1 MTKQAQ
7 KQDSVLPENLNVG
20 DWILFKLDNG
30 EEYIGNILDFDNRW
44 VKIANVFNNTV
55 WVNLSK
61 VMFIDRSSKAEA
73 HINPRARKRYWG
85 E

>member
-44 VKIANVFNNTV
+44 LKIANVHNNAV

-61 VMFIDRSSKAEA
+61 VMFIDRSSKTEA
-73 HINPRARKRYWG
+73 YIDSRAKKRYWG
-85 E
+85 G